1 MGISFER
8 FGSWVDKIAS
18 SGPSNEDPDLA
29 FRNYHQ
35 AIRLKPKDPDAHYQ
49 RARAPSHPA
58 PPKRARCQGDTIGAG
73 RGHQR
78 GP

>member
-49 RARAPSHPA
+49 RAMAYLKAGKMARAVARRAGCPA
-58 PPKRARCQGDTIGAG
+58 F
-73 RGHQR
+73 
-78 GP
+78 